1 MAERQLE
8 RFASIHRPAF
18 RVGAAQTTQAPR
30 TVGGPFDRMLGG
42 AELVQNEQ
50 RLEHDRQGQLG
61 VEAGAGV
68 RINYAKAAEFVRLSS
83 QPRKETDR

>member
-1 MAERQLE
+1 MQPAAPFLVCQLGEHREALKERFGQPSGARGSMAERQLE

-42 AELVQNEQ
+42 AELVQNE
-50 RLEHDRQGQLG
+50 
-61 VEAGAGV
+61 
-68 RINYAKAAEFVRLSS
+68 
-83 QPRKETDR
+83 